1 MDEPPLLSGGGEQ
14 GGGGGGAAGGPLWL
28 AGGAAEGR
36 GGLGLTFSAPLL
48 LSGRGRMT
56 CDLED
61 PDMLP
66 PGLRYTPI
74 P

>member
-1 MDEPPLLSGGGEQ
+1 
-14 GGGGGGAAGGPLWL
+14 
-28 AGGAAEGR
+28 
-36 GGLGLTFSAPLL
+36 LL